1 MLIQIISFTG
11 FQGSTSIESNTLTQ
25 ENLNEVMKSLEI
37 NPGDNSVIS
46 YSYKTEAGRQTGDFT
61 ANTTLN
67 TNQVVLTVQMRETK
81 AASYTEEEVAEIIAE
96 AKEALKDQDYKSL
109 RTSCRDLA
117 QVSSEIKEVI
127 GNYTHYSVSSLIS
140 AIERA
145 LNVLAPETEVSEEQ
159 LTEVWNKINFLSA
172 KVEKIANET
181 SNGTALIEAVEV
193 IGKVR
198 EDLAFVANHL
208 GLVLPNH
215 PELYKA

>member
-37 NPGDNSVIS
+37 NPGSNSVIS

-81 AASYTEEEVAEIIAE
+81 AASYTQAEIDQIVVE
-96 AKEALKDQDYKSL
+96 AQEALKSQEYKPMYSI
-109 RTSCRDLA
+109 CRQLFHF
-117 QVSSEIKEVI
+117 SPEMKEVI
-127 GNYTHYSVSSLIS
+127 GNYTGYSPASLVS

-145 LNVLAPETEVSEEQ
+145 LNVLAPVAEVSEEQ

-172 KVEKIANET
+172 KIDKVLAET
-181 SNGTALIEAVEV
+181 PATDNTVL
-193 IGKVR
+193 
-198 EDLAFVANHL
+198 EDLAFVSNHF

-215 PELYKA
+215 PELYKG